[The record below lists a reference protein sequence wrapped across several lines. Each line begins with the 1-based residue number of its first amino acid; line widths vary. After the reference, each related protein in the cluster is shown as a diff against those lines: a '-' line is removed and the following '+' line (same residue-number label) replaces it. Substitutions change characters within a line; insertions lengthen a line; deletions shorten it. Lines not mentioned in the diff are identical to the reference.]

1 MNEDTKE
8 VIQNL
13 IYYYDHHGIDKF
25 VRGEEDRLKG
35 FVIDD
40 FTKLLDLLR
49 PVVFEVSNA

>member
-1 MNEDTKE
+1 MDEKTKDA
-8 VIQNL
+8 IQNL
-13 IYYYDHHGIDKF
+13 IYYYDHHGIEKI
-25 VRGEEDRLKG
+25 VRGDEERLKG